1 MSNKEMELVII
12 AKIGDFEGLKEAEQV
27 IEQSQLE
34 TFQEGKGRFRVR
46 KSVDEEGT
54 RYEVCVKSIQKTP
67 SLIKTV
73 DECEELIS
81 EAFFE
86 AYRKM
91 ADTLRVKKRFV
102 FKGEK
107 SLFTKSDGSE
117 VPLPAVTYEVDV
129 FERHD
134 GQQSEWCK
142 IDIELNQIKEAL
154 ASLDIEVGESDY
166 PELFV
171 KITHLPFKPQ
181 NAFMVGIATPEQMKK
196 LSTLWDTEWTQ
207 NPLGGPIKPVEASV
221 DQTPSEDHTANEQT
235 GENTS
240 EVPPDNSEQP
250 QDTDKNKA
258 DDEQPNNESI

>member
-12 AKIGDFEGLKEAEQV
+12 AKIGDFEGLKEAEEV
-27 IEQSQLE
+27 IEQAQLE
-34 TFQEGKGRFRVR
+34 TFQKGKGRFRVR
-46 KSVDEEGT
+46 KSVDSEGT
-54 RYEVCVKSIQKTP
+54 RFEVCVKSLQKTP
-67 SLIKTV
+67 SLIKAV
-73 DECEELIS
+73 DECEEVIS
-81 EAFFE
+81 EAFYE

-91 ADTLRVKKRFV
+91 ADTLRIKKRFV

-107 SLFTKSDGSE
+107 SLFTKSDGTE

-154 ASLDIEVGESDY
+154 ASLEIEVGDSNY

-181 NAFMVGIATPEQMKK
+181 EAFMVGIATPEQMEK
-196 LSTLWDTEWTQ
+196 LKNLWDNEWTQ
-207 NPLGGPIKPVEASV
+207 NPLGGPYKPVEASI
-221 DQTPSEDHTANEQT
+221 DQTPTEEHTANEQS
-235 GENTS
+235 GENNPD
-240 EVPPDNSEQP
+240 VPPENSEQP
-250 QDTDKNKA
+250 QDTDKIKA
-258 DDEQPNNESI
+258 EDEQPNNESV